1 MEPSPL
7 SAQESELLQKGRLDF
22 DTGRYWH
29 AHEAWED
36 LWNALKQ
43 RNAAK
48 DEILLIQG
56 LIQTAALLYN
66 HQRKK
71 SRGVRNQW
79 EKLVPKLAP
88 WFVVFA
94 QTPKAQDQSRRLFLR
109 YAAFLMT
116 PVLGIIVFRTIVL
129 SLILACAFGVLLG
142 LGWRE
147 WKRWQ
152 QMPFAVNPPHPMME
166 LDSDK
171 DAEVMIRLM
180 DGRWVKAGQDR
191 YRLIADDLLSGFN
204 LVATDEDYT
213 ILGYFTESKT
223 IDSNLR
229 RTMALLNQSLAL
241 RDAHNNLEDDIEH
254 ARQREALDYGL
265 LEREW
270 PEEMELEDAAGP
282 IAKKLMGQE

>member
-1 MEPSPL
+1 MSRFE
-7 SAQESELLQKGRLDF
+7 E
-22 DTGRYWH
+22 
-29 AHEAWED
+29 
-36 LWNALKQ
+36 
-43 RNAAK
+43 
-48 DEILLIQG
+48 G
-56 LIQTAALLYN
+56 LPE
-66 HQRKK
+66 H
-71 SRGVRNQW
+71 
-79 EKLVPKLAP
+79 
-88 WFVVFA
+88 FVVFA

-129 SLILACAFGVLLG
+129 SLIFACAFAVLLG

-204 LVATDEDYT
+204 LVATDDDYT
-213 ILGYFTESKT
+213 ILGFFTESKT

-254 ARQREALDYGL
+254 ARQREGLDYGL

>member
-1 MEPSPL
+1 MSRFE
-7 SAQESELLQKGRLDF
+7 E
-22 DTGRYWH
+22 
-29 AHEAWED
+29 
-36 LWNALKQ
+36 
-43 RNAAK
+43 
-48 DEILLIQG
+48 G
-56 LIQTAALLYN
+56 LPE
-66 HQRKK
+66 H
-71 SRGVRNQW
+71 
-79 EKLVPKLAP
+79 
-88 WFVVFA
+88 FVVFA